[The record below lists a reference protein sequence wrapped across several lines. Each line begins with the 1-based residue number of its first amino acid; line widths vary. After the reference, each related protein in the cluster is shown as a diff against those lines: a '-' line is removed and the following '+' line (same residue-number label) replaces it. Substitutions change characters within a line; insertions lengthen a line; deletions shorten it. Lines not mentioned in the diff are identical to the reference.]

1 MEGGEQLSIAHRER
15 GGEGTVG
22 GGESCD
28 QRTIAS
34 GGGGQVG
41 NGVDSILLVD
51 MVGGVLANMIG
62 GVVAGT
68 SGGGLQFMQFLM
80 GGDKEGFE
88 LGPGLVGWIMLLPR
102 LTIVIE

>member
-15 GGEGTVG
+15 
-22 GGESCD
+22 
-28 QRTIAS
+28 
-34 GGGGQVG
+34 
-41 NGVDSILLVD
+41 
-51 MVGGVLANMIG
+51 GVLANMIG